1 MIRIKCDGGVSQAA
15 QITTEDGT
23 EIRGIRSLNLR
34 MEPNSVVTAD
44 MEVIVGQVDVTAHP
58 LLGLET
64 LKEAAAAHGYALVA
78 YDDATTIGGLEFR
91 QFIRAGV
98 PHTPPPPKPKR

>member
-1 MIRIKCDGGVSQAA
+1 MIRIKCEGGVPQAA

-23 EIRGIRSLNLR
+23 EIRGVRSLNLR

-44 MEVIVGQVDVTAHP
+44 VEIIVGQVEVTAHP

-64 LKEAAAAHGYALVA
+64 LKEAAAAYGYELCPKDTTPLGAAERPNLVG
-78 YDDATTIGGLEFR
+78 T
-91 QFIRAGV
+91 GV
-98 PHTPPPPKPKR
+98 RKGFD

>member
-1 MIRIKCDGGVSQAA
+1 MIRIKSNGPIGVGAE
-15 QITTEDGT
+15 ITTEDGT
-23 EIRGIRSLNLR
+23 PVQGVRSVNLR
-34 MEPNSVVTAD
+34 LAPDELVTAD

-64 LKEAAAAHGYALVA
+64 LRDAAAAHGYALVA

-91 QFIRAGV
+91 QFIRARA
-98 PHTPPPPKPKR
+98 PHAPLPTKPKR